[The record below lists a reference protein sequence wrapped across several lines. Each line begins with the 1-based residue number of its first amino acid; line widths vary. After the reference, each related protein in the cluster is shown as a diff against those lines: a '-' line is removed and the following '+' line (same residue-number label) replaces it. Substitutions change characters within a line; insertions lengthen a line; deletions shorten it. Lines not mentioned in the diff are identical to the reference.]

1 MNLGR
6 GLIVLTANEVLKVG
20 LELVHTN
27 ERIHKVKGDPW
38 TPKTNHKRFKGHCG
52 TSHVVVSSLWGDLQT
67 TNFVPPD
74 VPPQG
79 ECIESPLESL
89 NFIYRYKRETE
100 REAVFDKSRK
110 TLRKW
115 CLHYLKRI
123 QALKSQK
130 IIFPEFNAA
139 DVWIMTVDGTHCKV
153 NEPSHPECSM
163 DEKCFSHKH
172 KNSGMSYELGIHLF
186 ESKLIWMNGPFPA
199 GRNDNGNFSQG
210 GLKAK
215 LISIQKKALGDKGH
229 NGHPEACSTYN
240 AFDDAAV
247 KKFKSRAQM
256 RHEQFNGMLKE
267 FSCLDNCF
275 RHGEEMFKVCF
286 EATAVICQCRMD
298 HGEQLFDLLSGIWFD
313 NAEGESDEDADS
325 DSD

>member
-1 MNLGR
+1 MNLAR

-20 LELVHTN
+20 LELVHAN
-27 ERIHKVKGDPW
+27 ERIHNVKGDPW
-38 TPKTNHKRFKGHCG
+38 TSKTNQQRFKDHHGA
-52 TSHVVVSSLWGDLQT
+52 SHTVVSCIWEDLQT
-67 TNFVPPD
+67 ANFTPPD
-74 VPPQG
+74 VPQHTA
-79 ECIESPLESL
+79 CIKSLLESL
-89 NFIYRYKRETE
+89 SFLCRYKRETE

-115 CLHYLKRI
+115 CLCYLKRI

-130 IIFPEFNAA
+130 IVFPEFNAS
-139 DVWIMTVDGTHCKV
+139 DVWIMTVDGAHCKV
-153 NEPSHPECSM
+153 NEPGHPEFSM
-163 DEKCFSHKH
+163 DDKYFSHKH

-199 GRNDNGNFSQG
+199 GRNDNGNFSKG
-210 GLKAK
+210 GLKEK
-215 LISIQKKALGDKGH
+215 LIAIQKKALGDKGH
-229 NGHPEACSTYN
+229 NGHPEACSTCN

-298 HGEQLFDLLSGIWFD
+298 RGEKLFDLLSGIRF
-313 NAEGESDEDADS
+313 EDAED
-325 DSD
+325 DTDEEADN